1 MLTVGFDLDMTLVD
15 SRAGIRACL
24 QALSDET
31 GRPID
36 SDAIVAQ
43 LGPPV
48 RHALANAFDEA
59 ELDDAVRRFR
69 VHMARFGAA
78 MATPMPGARNAI
90 AAVQRQG
97 GRVLVVTAKHQPLAE
112 VTMTATRLAT
122 DALVG
127 DLWGADKAQALREWH
142 ATVYVGD
149 HWADVHAARAADA
162 TSVIVLTG
170 GIEAAAFDEVSP
182 DVVLPDLLAFPDWLD
197 SQ

>member
-1 MLTVGFDLDMTLVD
+1 MTLVD
-15 SRAGIRACL
+15 SRAGVRACL
-24 QALSDET
+24 KALSDET

-36 SDAIVAQ
+36 ADAIIAQ

-48 RHALANAFDEA
+48 RRALADSFDEA

-78 MATPMPGARNAI
+78 MATPMPGAREAI
-90 AAVQRQG
+90 AAVQRNG

-127 DLWGADKAQALREWH
+127 DLWGADKAAALREWN

-170 GIEAAAFDEVSP
+170 GVAAESFDDVRP
-182 DVVLPDLLAFPDWLD
+182 DVILPDLLSFPDWLD
-197 SQ
+197 TR